1 MVKGQKISASI
12 ELSAKQV
19 LDIDGALSLIPAAS
33 DIYLV
38 DTGSE
43 SDQRFADAAQK
54 LRDQGY
60 NPVPHFAARRFSSL
74 AAFDSRLSMMAKSA
88 AITQVLAIGGGLK
101 TPAGPFSSTMDM
113 FESGLFQRYGIQK
126 IGIAGHPEGSPD
138 FSEDAA
144 LSALRQK
151 QKFAQDHA
159 LDIYIITQFGF
170 NGQMFIDWA
179 LNLQKHGIT
188 MPVQIGVSGPAK
200 ITSLLK
206 FAMLSGVGN
215 SMQFLRR
222 NAMSITTL
230 ASGFDPEVVVAPIER
245 HWQEVPAG
253 PISQIHVFA
262 FGGAKATS
270 QWLID
275 RGTWKNPLS

>member
-1 MVKGQKISASI
+1 MTHTQMVPASI

-19 LDIDGALSLIPAAS
+19 LDIDGAFSLIPPAT

-54 LRDQGY
+54 LRSHGY
-60 NPVPHFAARRFSSL
+60 NPVPHFAARRFPSL
-74 AAFDSRLSMMAKSA
+74 AALESRLSMMAKSA
-88 AITQVLAIGGGLK
+88 GITQILAIGGGLK
-101 TPAGPFSSTMDM
+101 TPAGPFASTMDM
-113 FESGLFQRYGIQK
+113 FESGLLQRYGIKK

-138 FSEDAA
+138 FGQDAA

-151 QKFAQDHA
+151 QRFAQDNA
-159 LDIYIITQFGF
+159 LDIYVITQFGF

-179 LNLQKHGIT
+179 LTLPEQGIT

-230 ASGFDPEVVVAPIER
+230 ASGFDPETVVSPIER
-245 HWQEVPAG
+245 HWQDNPDS
-253 PISQIHVFA
+253 PISQLHVFA

-275 RGTWKNPLS
+275 RGTWKKP